1 MAKQKTQF
9 LCANCGSVHAKWMGK
24 CPDCGTWDSLQEFK
38 EATPDPRAAAATRG
52 GSQTGDVATA
62 AEALPLA
69 DIDQADIPRTPTGIG
84 EFDRILGGGIVPGS
98 AVLVGGEPGIG
109 KSTLLLQVAND
120 LARGAG
126 VADAV
131 LSKQDRALRK
141 SGFVAPPDGSSA
153 TAPDAGVKVLY
164 VTSEESARQT
174 KLRASRLGISAPNL
188 LVLAE

>member
-1 MAKQKTQF
+1 MAKLKTQF
-9 LCANCGSVHAKWMGK
+9 LCANCGSVHLKWMGK

-38 EATPDPRAAAATRG
+38 EPTPDARASVATRG
-52 GSQTGDVATA
+52 SSHTGDIATA
-62 AEALPLA
+62 AQALTLA
-69 DIDQADIPRTPTGIG
+69 DIDQFDSPRTPTGIG

-126 VADAV
+126 VAGAL
-131 LSKQDRALRK
+131 LSKQDRAVKRAK
-141 SGFVAPPDGSSA
+141 MIAPSASMTSSQES
-153 TAPDAGVKVLY
+153 GVKVLY

-174 KLRASRLGISAPNL
+174 KLRAGRLGVS
-188 LVLAE
+188 